1 MVPGNS
7 EATSVCWS
15 ALSDALLR
23 VERLS
28 EDESGML
35 TFGMSDSGGV
45 FVERG
50 RVCFIGARGL
60 GQRLRE
66 SLPPDASRETKP
78 LGAIAPF
85 DLEQALRRHSAECLL
100 ELCRTPLP
108 TRWAAHAGRGYA
120 PRFTFRAVDMLFD
133 AVGLVFQEQRAQAD
147 ATLAGLAGPGR
158 LAAAFVF
165 DDDRET
171 LLPVAEL
178 GGQGVGS
185 LRVLAHWVATFP
197 RASLELATEPC
208 FTLAVTSEGE
218 SVLIWW
224 RDGLL
229 FTAICEDRT
238 ALAAVT
244 AQHLASA

>member
-1 MVPGNS
+1 M
-7 EATSVCWS
+7 TSVDWS

-28 EDESGML
+28 EDESGVL
-35 TFGMSDSGGV
+35 AFGMSDSGGV

-66 SLPPDASRETKP
+66 SLQSESHSDGKE
-78 LGAIAPF
+78 LGAISPVE
-85 DLEQALRRHSAECLL
+85 LERTLRHHSAECLL

-108 TRWAAHAGRGYA
+108 TRWAARAGRGYA
-120 PRFTFRAVDMLFD
+120 PRFTFRPVDMLFD
-133 AVGLVFQEQRAQAD
+133 AVGLLFPEQRARAH
-147 ATLAGLAGPGR
+147 ATLTRLAGPGQR
-158 LAAAFVF
+158 AAAFVF
-165 DDDRET
+165 DANQET
-171 LLPVAEL
+171 LLPVAEV
-178 GGQGVGS
+178 GGQGVAS

-197 RASLELATEPC
+197 RASLELATDPC
-208 FTLAVTSEGE
+208 FTLAATSDGE

-229 FTAICEDRT
+229 FTVMCEDRA
-238 ALAAVT
+238 ALAAAT
-244 AQHLASA
+244 AQHLACA